1 MVTDSTPLLP
11 TYIELCVLSWFSLKD
26 KGKPLEEDFKNGSD
40 KILLTFRNITLCAL
54 HENRLKATKLQA
66 EHDFEGC
73 IYSKRNWEVS
83 NVKEV
88 NEKGAIGVNREI
100 AGFEKWRE
108 NKDT

>member
-1 MVTDSTPLLP
+1 M
-11 TYIELCVLSWFSLKD
+11 
-26 KGKPLEEDFKNGSD
+26 
-40 KILLTFRNITLCAL
+40 
-54 HENRLKATKLQA
+54 KATKLQA

-100 AGFEKWRE
+100 AGFEK
-108 NKDT
+108 